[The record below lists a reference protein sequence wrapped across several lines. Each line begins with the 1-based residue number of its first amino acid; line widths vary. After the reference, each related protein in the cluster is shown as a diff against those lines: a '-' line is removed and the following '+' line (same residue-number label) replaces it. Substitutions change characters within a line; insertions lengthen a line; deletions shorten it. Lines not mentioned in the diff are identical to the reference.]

1 MNIVIPTDKVIVFI
15 QNIYAQ
21 INDTL
26 NTQNSLQYF
35 ILLFGTYKTYR
46 EIAEAKE
53 EYNITQ

>member
-1 MNIVIPTDKVIVFI
+1 MKLLFFI
-15 QNIYAQ
+15 QNTYAQ